1 MRKLPIVFAACV
13 VLLPFACTKK
23 TAEAAVVSSDEDSV
37 KWEVCQNDYFE
48 ISYPEVYSANAK
60 FDSQPIT
67 ESELLAMDSASIVA
81 MPMNE
86 LTLTPKAYN
95 VDWEWPEIFIVL
107 SRHKIDFPIRLYME
121 TAVAINSRSRDG
133 MNFMA
138 NTGIDSLSFDGC
150 PALETNYVFTSE
162 SGDTL
167 VWNQIVVQKPDYS
180 LYYINNKYNF
190 SVPESEEL
198 GNMILSTFKF
208 KE

>member
-1 MRKLPIVFAACV
+1 MRKIAIVFVSCV
-13 VLLPFACTKK
+13 VLMPFACTRKP
-23 TAEAAVVSSDEDSV
+23 AETTAAVSDEGTV
-37 KWEVCQNDYFE
+37 QWNVYQNDYFE
-48 ISYPEVYSANAK
+48 ISYPDVYTANAR
-60 FDSQPIT
+60 FDTQPIT
-67 ESELLAMDSASIVA
+67 ESELLGMDSASIVA

-86 LTLTPKAYN
+86 LTLAPKAYN

-121 TAVAINSRSRDG
+121 TAVAINSRSQDG
-133 MNFMA
+133 MKFVV
-138 NTGIDSLSFDGC
+138 NTGVDSLNFDGS